1 MSAVEVAKLDD
12 LAPNSAKRVVL
23 SGIPIAVVRD
33 TDGTVHA
40 IADRCSHGEVSLS
53 EGFVEDG
60 TIECWAHGAQ
70 FELTTGFPLSLPAYE
85 PVPVFE
91 VTVVDDVVFVDP
103 DKTIQPEEAWNGDA

>member
-1 MSAVEVAKLDD
+1 MSAVQVAKLDD

-33 TDGTVHA
+33 SDGTVHA
-40 IADRCSHGEVSLS
+40 IGDRCSHGEISLS
-53 EGFVEDG
+53 DGFIEDG

-70 FELTTGFPLSLPAYE
+70 FDLATGIPLSLPAYE

-91 VTVVDDVVFVDP
+91 VTIVDDLVLVDP
-103 DKTIQPEEAWNGDA
+103 EKTIQTEEA